1 MSRVLAGVHSFIY
14 TLLAFPRAWRFMWH
28 HRLWRGL
35 RDYGWVARGLL
46 IIAVLVGLYMISEAI
61 DFYGAHSDDT
71 VHALFMT
78 PDSLFVR
85 WVTDAYESFSDGGLK
100 WVILVLLEVV
110 IYHFMRRS
118 IAIILG
124 REVEDQHTF
133 KPFLTAQWRM
143 IIVSTIAFTL
153 ESVITGVSEGLL
165 PSVVYGPVSLGV
177 SATFL
182 GLVIADNYN
191 EQFSLTVEQS
201 FRHLF
206 RNYIGICLGL
216 GLPLFLM
223 LQVPLLGAVIG
234 PLVTSVTAAIV
245 LRELSDLH
253 IVGYQMSEK
262 EREKADRKAAKK
274 AKKIAKQEERLRRKT
289 SRV

>member
-1 MSRVLAGVHSFIY
+1 
-14 TLLAFPRAWRFMWH
+14 MWH

-61 DFYGAHSDDT
+61 DFFGDHHDDA

-85 WVTDAYESFSDGGLK
+85 WATDAYDSFSDGGMK

-124 REVEDQHTF
+124 REAKDQHTF
-133 KPFLTAQWRM
+133 KPFLTAQRRM
-143 IIVSTIAFTL
+143 IVVSLIAFSL
-153 ESVITGVSEGLL
+153 ESVIIGVAEGLL
-165 PSVVYGPVSLGV
+165 PSVLYAPVGLGV

-191 EQFSLTVEQS
+191 EQFGLTVSQS
-201 FRHLF
+201 FRHLY
-206 RNYIGICLGL
+206 RNYIGICIGL
-216 GLPLFLM
+216 GLPLFFM
-223 LQVPLLGAVIG
+223 LKVPLLGAVVG

-253 IVGYQMSEK
+253 IVGYQLSDK
-262 EREKADRKAAKK
+262 EQQKADRKAAKK
-274 AKKIAKQEERLRRKT
+274 AKKLARKEERLRRKT
-289 SRV
+289 SRAQAEV